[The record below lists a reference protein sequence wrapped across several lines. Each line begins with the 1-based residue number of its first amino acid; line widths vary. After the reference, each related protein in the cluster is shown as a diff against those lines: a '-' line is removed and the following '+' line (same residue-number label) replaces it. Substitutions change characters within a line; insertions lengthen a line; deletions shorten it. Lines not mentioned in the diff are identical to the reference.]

1 MPHRLDPLLDPESI
15 VIVGASTSGGM
26 GSRLIKNLQHGGFKG
41 KLFGLHPKNKEAF
54 GVPCYPDFKSLP
66 EKVDHAIFAVS
77 DQRIEG
83 LIDAAIEADVKAMSI
98 MSMLFIDD
106 DKEPY
111 LKDRIQL
118 KLKDADILLC
128 GANGMGFFHIE
139 KGVWVNGYYTRPNHE
154 PGGICIISQSGSG
167 LAGII
172 DCEERINLN
181 LSVSSGSELTVGA
194 EDYLDYVLHQQSTKA
209 VGMFLE
215 TIRKPDQM
223 IQAFQLA
230 KERKIPIVV
239 LKTGR
244 TEQSAELTVSHS
256 GGLAG
261 VDDYYDALF
270 EKYGIQRV
278 ADMDELATTL
288 IMFDQPHTLAT
299 GNMVSIHDSGG
310 ERQLMIDIADQQGVE
325 FAELEDGTTQK
336 LKEILEPGLPAV
348 NPLDAWGKGLED
360 ADQIMAD
367 CITEMLDDPNASMA
381 AIVMD
386 RGPLGLIHEEY
397 IDYYMKQANDR
408 TGKPVFLVTNRQGT
422 GIHPLVVE
430 ATKMGM
436 PVLDGI
442 QSFLAGV
449 RCLHQYRDF
458 LSRKDVVDID
468 LDSDKL
474 KKHQDQLEQNDF
486 VSEADALN
494 MFFDLG
500 LNANQSKIIN
510 NEEELLSEAKVI
522 DFPLVLKTA
531 VEDVYHKS
539 ELNGVY
545 LNIDS
550 EEKLRL
556 SYEQLQEKHPGK
568 ALLARMI
575 QSEGIEMIV
584 GMTTDQQL
592 GPMVTIGFGG
602 YYAEALNDTVTMMP
616 PFSKQAAKEALKS
629 LKMKSLFEG
638 YRGSKP
644 VDLDAFA
651 EFASRFSMIALELSN
666 QICEI
671 DLNPV
676 ILGSDIC
683 IAVDALISLHQHN
696 N

>member
-111 LKDRIQL
+111 LKDRIHL
-118 KLKDADILLC
+118 KLKDAEILLC

-458 LSRKDVVDID
+458 LSREDVID
-468 LDSDKL
+468 LNLDSDKL
-474 KKHQDQLEQNDF
+474 KKHQDQLEQSNF

-500 LNANQSKIIN
+500 LSANQSKIIN
-510 NEEELLSEAKVI
+510 NEEELLSEAKSM

-556 SYEQLQEKHPGK
+556 SYEQLQEQHPGK

>member
-154 PGGICIISQSGSG
+154 PGGISIISQSGSG

-194 EDYLDYVLHQQSTKA
+194 EDYLDYVLQQQSTKA

-458 LSRKDVVDID
+458 LSREDVID
-468 LDSDKL
+468 LNLDSDKL
-474 KKHQDQLEQNDF
+474 KKHQDQLEQSDF

-510 NEEELLSEAKVI
+510 NEEELLSEAKSM

-556 SYEQLQEKHPGK
+556 SYEQLQEQHPGK

-602 YYAEALNDTVTMMP
+602 YYAEALNDAVTMMP
-616 PFSKQAAKEALKS
+616 PFSKQAAKEALES

-638 YRGSKP
+638 YRGSNP
-644 VDLDAFA
+644 ADLDAFA

>member
-98 MSMLFIDD
+98 MSMLLIDD
-106 DKEPY
+106 DEEPY

-167 LAGII
+167 VAGII

-194 EDYLDYVLHQQSTKA
+194 EDYLDYVLHQQSTKV

-270 EKYGIQRV
+270 EKYGVQRV

-458 LSRKDVVDID
+458 LSREDVID
-468 LDSDKL
+468 LNLDSDKL
-474 KKHQDQLEQNDF
+474 KKHQDQLEQSDF

-510 NEEELLSEAKVI
+510 NEEELLSEAKSM

-556 SYEQLQEKHPGK
+556 SYEQLQEQHPGK

>member
-458 LSRKDVVDID
+458 LSREDVID
-468 LDSDKL
+468 LNLDSDKL
-474 KKHQDQLEQNDF
+474 KKHQDQLEQSDF

-510 NEEELLSEAKVI
+510 NEEELLSEAKSM

-556 SYEQLQEKHPGK
+556 SYEELQEKHPGK

-616 PFSKQAAKEALKS
+616 PFSKQAAKEAAKS

>member
-118 KLKDADILLC
+118 KLKDAEILLC

-458 LSRKDVVDID
+458 LSREDVID
-468 LDSDKL
+468 LNLDSDKL
-474 KKHQDQLEQNDF
+474 KKHQDQLEQSDF

-510 NEEELLSEAKVI
+510 NEEELLSEAKSM

>member
-41 KLFGLHPKNKEAF
+41 KLFGLHPKNKDAF

-167 LAGII
+167 VAGII

-458 LSRKDVVDID
+458 LSREDVID
-468 LDSDKL
+468 LNLDSDKL
-474 KKHQDQLEQNDF
+474 KKHQDQFEQSDF

-510 NEEELLSEAKVI
+510 NEEELLSEAKSM

-584 GMTTDQQL
+584 GMTSDQQL

>member
-15 VIVGASTSGGM
+15 VIVGATTSGGM

-77 DQRIEG
+77 DQRIES

-106 DKEPY
+106 DEEPY
-111 LKDRIQL
+111 LKDRIQA
-118 KLKDADILLC
+118 KLKEADILLC

-139 KGVWVNGYYTRPNHE
+139 KGVWVNGHYTRPNHE

-167 LAGII
+167 VAGII

-194 EDYLDYVLHQQSTKA
+194 EDYLDYILHQESTKV
-209 VGMFLE
+209 VGIFLE

-223 IQAFQLA
+223 IQAFELA
-230 KERKIPIVV
+230 RERKIPIIV

-244 TEQSAELTVSHS
+244 TKQSAELTVTHS

-278 ADMDELATTL
+278 ADMDELSTTL
-288 IMFDQPHTLAT
+288 IMFDQPHALAN
-299 GNMVSIHDSGG
+299 GNMVSMHDSGG
-310 ERQLMIDIADQQGVE
+310 ERQLIIDIADQQGVE
-325 FAELEDGTTQK
+325 FAELEDHTTQK
-336 LKEILEPGLPAV
+336 LKEILDPGLPAV

-367 CITEMLDDPNASMA
+367 CITEMLDDPNASMG

-430 ATKMGM
+430 ATRMGM

-449 RCLHQYRDF
+449 RCLHRYRDF
-458 LSRKDVVDID
+458 LTRKDVIDID

-474 KKHQDQLEQNDF
+474 KKHRDQLEQSDF

-500 LNANQSKIIN
+500 LNANQSNIIN
-510 NEEELLSEAKVI
+510 NEEELLSRAKAM

-550 EEKLRL
+550 EEKLRS
-556 SYEQLQEKHPGK
+556 SYEELQENLPGK

-575 QSEGIEMIV
+575 ESEGIEMIV

-602 YYAEALNDTVTMMP
+602 YYAEALNDTATLMP
-616 PFSKQAAKEALKS
+616 PFSKKTAKEAVNS